1 MRWEAATLAEGGSA
15 LADIFSL
22 QGKVALVTGGS
33 RGIGREIAEGLGEAG
48 ARLVIT
54 GRREEYLG
62 ESAAFLRAKGLEV
75 LALAGSV
82 AIGDDVDGWLAAI
95 IGAYGRIDIL
105 VNNAGISWGA
115 PTLEMPFDRWRQVMD
130 TNLDG
135 TWRLSQAV
143 CRQMVAKGEGG
154 RIINV
159 ASIAGLE
166 GGRPD
171 ELSAIGYSVSKAGV
185 IGLTRTLA
193 THMAPYG
200 ILVNAICPGFFPTR
214 MTRGILQEAGEIIA
228 QRTPLGRV
236 GRPGEI
242 KGLAVFLAA
251 PASSYITG
259 QAIAVD
265 GGATA

>member
-1 MRWEAATLAEGGSA
+1 MGEGVPG
-15 LADIFSL
+15 LQELFSL
-22 QGKVALVTGGS
+22 KGKVALVTGGS
-33 RGIGREIAEGLGEAG
+33 RGIGLELAEGLGEAG

-54 GRREEYLG
+54 ARREE
-62 ESAAFLRAKGLEV
+62 FLREAEASLKSRGIEV
-75 LALAGSV
+75 AAMLGSV
-82 AIGDDVDGWLAAI
+82 AEEADVRRWLEQTIAI
-95 IGAYGRIDIL
+95 YGRIDIL

-115 PTLEMPFDRWRQVMD
+115 PTLEMPFERWRQVME

-135 TWRLSQAV
+135 TWRLTQAV
-143 CRQMVAKGEGG
+143 CRRMVDQGDGG
-154 RIINV
+154 RVINV
-159 ASIAGLE
+159 ASIAGLA

-214 MTRGILQEAGEIIA
+214 MTRGILQEAEAIIA
-228 QRTPLGRV
+228 QRTPMGRI
-236 GRPGEI
+236 GRPGEL